1 MAQRWAAGLVAGVLL
16 PLAACSAGGDSQG
29 GAGSGIGQGTADAD
43 GDIRDTE
50 RAQVTSGGTLRWAVD
65 AKPTTFNVFQPD
77 ATEATERVAGA
88 TLPALFTLDKH
99 GKPQL
104 NKDFLRGAEVTGT
117 EPRQTVVYQLNPKAR
132 WSDGRRLSAADFRA
146 QWKALRGKDK
156 AYWTARNAGY
166 DRIKKISAG
175 QHAGEVE
182 VVFAKPYADWRSL
195 FTPLYPKQAMSS
207 PHAFNDGSRTQLAAV
222 AGPFRVAK
230 ADKDRERTVLRR
242 NPHWWGERAKLD
254 RIVLT
259 AVSRDKRAKA
269 LAEGKVDVAD
279 ISGAAAKK
287 IGVANGLGGPRRP
300 DTGKKRSE
308 KQEAKLR
315 AKRRREAREKFG
327 AATAEQLGSY
337 EVRRALDPAYTQLAL
352 NGSRGPLSDERVRR
366 AVARAIDR
374 DELAQQALKGT
385 GLPDKPLG
393 SHLRMTNQDGYQDNS
408 EAVGGE
414 DIDSAQ
420 SLLADAGWKAGGP
433 LAQGK
438 SGAGADEPSA
448 EGHPKGAEGHPKGE
462 DGKKEDEAGGDD
474 REQSQG
480 GPAEPPAAAA
490 SPQAGAR
497 APYRAEAEAS
507 VPRLTAAQ
515 IAQVV
520 DKPLGL
526 TVSTTT
532 QRGAILAQA
541 AHARLASARDSG
553 SERKLSRAE
562 SALKTAEKVQA
573 TADELRALAVD
584 PASAVRSKDGKPLAL
599 RFVLPAGKGSAQ
611 LRATGERIA
620 QMLDEIGI
628 RTQIK
633 EVPGDS
639 YFTDHIATG
648 DYDLAL
654 YAWPATAFPATEAR
668 PIFAKP
674 QPASD
679 GSLLVE
685 QNYARVGTDRIDQLF
700 EQAAGELD
708 DGARKELMEKADA
721 RIWAVAGSLPLYQRP
736 QLIAA
741 KRDLANVGAFGFSTP
756 RYEDIGYR
764 RT

>member
-1 MAQRWAAGLVAGVLL
+1 MARRWVAGLVAGVLL
-16 PLAACSAGGDSQG
+16 PLPLAACSAAGDSQDG
-29 GAGSGIGQGTADAD
+29 AAGSGIGKGSADAD
-43 GDIRDTE
+43 GDIHGTE

-77 ATEATERVAGA
+77 ATEAAERVAGA

-104 NKDFLRGAEVTGT
+104 NKDFLRGAEVTAT
-117 EPRQTVVYQLNPKAR
+117 EPRQTVVYKLNPKAR

-195 FTPLYPKQAMSS
+195 FTPLYPKQAMRS
-207 PHAFNDGSRTQLAAV
+207 PHAFNDGSRTKLAAV
-222 AGPFRVAK
+222 AGPFRVTK

-259 AVSRDKRAKA
+259 AVPRDKRAKA
-269 LAEGKVDVAD
+269 LATGKIDVAD
-279 ISGAAAKK
+279 VSGPAAKK
-287 IGVANGLGGPRRP
+287 IGVANGLGGPQRP
-300 DTGKKRSE
+300 DTAKKRSE

-315 AKRRREAREKFG
+315 EKRRRQARAKFG

-374 DELAQQALKGT
+374 EELAKQALEGT

-408 EAVGGE
+408 KAVGGE

-420 SLLADAGWKAGGP
+420 SLLADAGWKAGGS
-433 LAQGK
+433 LAQDRSK
-438 SGAGADEPSA
+438 AGADEPSA
-448 EGHPKGAEGHPKGE
+448 GKHPESAER
-462 DGKKEDEAGGDD
+462 DGRHKP
-474 REQSQG
+474 QG
-480 GPAEPPAAAA
+480 GPAEPPADAS

-532 QRGAILAQA
+532 QRGAVLAQA
-541 AHARLASARDSG
+541 AHARLAAARESG
-553 SERKLSRAE
+553 SQRKLSRAE
-562 SALKTAEKVQA
+562 SALKTAQKVQA
-573 TADELRALAVD
+573 TADEMRTLAAD
-584 PASAVRSKDGKPLAL
+584 PAGAVRSKGGKPLAL

-620 QMLDEIGI
+620 QMLDGIGI

-633 EVPGDS
+633 EVSGES
-639 YFTDHIATG
+639 YFKDHIATG